1 MALKGQKLAPSD
13 WITLSQERV
22 DQFAECTDDRQ
33 FIHVDPERMQQSEL
47 GSTIAHGFLSL
58 SLTSAHGPADWPQVE
73 NTEMLLNYGLDRV
86 RFLYPVKVGSR
97 VRFLTQI
104 VSIVEKAPGRL
115 LVKSA
120 KTLEVEGQKDPAMVA
135 ETLGMIILSGH
146 AGA

>member
-1 MALKGQKLAPSD
+1 MKLEGRELAPSD

-22 DQFAECTDDRQ
+22 NGFAECTGDQ
-33 FIHVDPERMQQSEL
+33 QYIHVDPERMQATEL

-86 RFLYPVKVGSR
+86 RFLCPVKVGSR
-97 VRFLTQI
+97 VRFLTRI
-104 VSIVEKAPGRL
+104 VSIVEKTPGRL

-120 KTLEVEGQKDPAMVA
+120 KTLEVEGQVEPAMVA
-135 ETLGMIILSGH
+135 ETLGMIIL
-146 AGA
+146 AE